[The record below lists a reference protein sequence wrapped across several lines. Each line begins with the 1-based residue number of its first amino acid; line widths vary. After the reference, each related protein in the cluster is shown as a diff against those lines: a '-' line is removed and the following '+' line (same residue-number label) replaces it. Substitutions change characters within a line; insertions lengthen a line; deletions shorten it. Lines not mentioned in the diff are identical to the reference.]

1 MAPVTLPVPVLR
13 SLVGERFAVSE
24 FLTSIFMS
32 VNMIGA
38 VIAAPLAS
46 CLAPPGK
53 TYYAHPAP
61 WGQSSC
67 PRSTGFR

>member
-1 MAPVTLPVPVLR
+1 MPDGLHVISAVLTWPGR
-13 SLVGERFAVSE
+13 VD
-24 FLTSIFMS
+24 
-32 VNMIGA
+32 